1 MSHSKYV
8 CMYLVSQFR
17 ARDVSMSI
25 ACIGDWKT
33 ENSLRKL
40 TLMIVTPA
48 TIIHAQPLSAS
59 PRDILLIIIEILLPL
74 SRYDSYRNDKR
85 TTSILC
91 FFRALE
97 SIVDCK
103 LNVSTKYKTDWV
115 NDKIRASLDKY

>member
-1 MSHSKYV
+1 MSHSKYI

-17 ARDVSMSI
+17 ARDVSMPI
-25 ACIGDWKT
+25 ACIRDWKT
-33 ENSLRKL
+33 ENSLGKL
-40 TLMIVTPA
+40 TLMIVTPM
-48 TIIHAQPLSAS
+48 TIIHAQPLSAL
-59 PRDILLIIIEILLPL
+59 PRDILSIIIEILLPL

-85 TTSILC
+85 TASILC

-97 SIVDCK
+97 SIADCK